1 MEHTLAPVSIAA
13 LCVLAM
19 LATAGLGMLL
29 RRVLPDHHTDDKS
42 LDAVLRAIGLVVTL
56 TALVLGFFVNSARAY
71 YDGVSD
77 ELKKIGADLSVV
89 DRTLQR
95 YGPEAGAART
105 LLFQTAGSSVRLLW
119 PGATPT
125 LPTLES
131 GGPFSGLEQLEEL
144 IRELPAPDTRRQ
156 QLRQQA
162 LDTVGDVQRE
172 ALLLGEMSASRL
184 QPSLMLLLLSWLMVI
199 YLGFGLVW
207 PRSGTALAA
216 LALSSAACAGA
227 ILMILELDSP
237 LEGMVQIS
245 PNVFEAPL
253 LRTSG
258 VPGSA
263 LP

>member
-1 MEHTLAPVSIAA
+1 MQQSPISIATFC
-13 LCVLAM
+13 LLVM
-19 LATAGLGMLL
+19 LAAAGVGMLL

-42 LDAVLRAIGLVVTL
+42 LDAVIRAIGLVVTL

-71 YDGVSD
+71 YDGVSE

-95 YGPEAGAART
+95 YGPEADAART
-105 LLFQTAGSSVRLLW
+105 MLFQSAGSAVRLLW
-119 PGATPT
+119 PDATPT

-131 GGPFSGLEQLEEL
+131 GGPFSGLAQLEDL

-162 LDTVGDVQRE
+162 LGTVVDVERE
-172 ALLLGEMSASRL
+172 ALLLGEMSSSRL
-184 QPSLMLLLLSWLMVI
+184 QPSLMLMLLSWLMVI